1 MRAMFSQPGFR
12 RLFAGMATSMF
23 GDSVMLLVLS
33 MWVKSLTGSNA
44 QAGLTF
50 FWMVVPTFIAP
61 LFGLMVDRLR
71 PKLVLAWGS
80 LASAIA
86 VLPLTLVRDAGDV
99 WIIWGVAFLYGISM
113 IVLPAALNGLLKETV
128 SDEQLVQA
136 NASLQT
142 VKEGFRLIGPIIGA
156 GLFAWI
162 GGWAVA
168 VLDAATFVAAAVI
181 IGSMSLQD
189 KRPDRSE
196 GNWLTE
202 MGGGIRHLWS
212 DRILR
217 HTLVG
222 LGLILLV
229 LGFSE
234 ASIYAIID
242 VFDKPVEF
250 VSVIVTVQGVG
261 ALAGGLTATWWVRR
275 IGEVGAFAVG
285 TLVLAVSLAII
296 AATESLPVL
305 LIDVPL
311 LGYSIPLV
319 IVSFMT
325 LIQRRTPVRL
335 MGRASTAVETV
346 MGTPQAASLAF
357 GSVLVSLVSYHVI
370 FTVMAIVVAGSVFY
384 LCLTLRGQVLRP
396 VAAWAEPEDGP
407 LALAEEVV
415 DGSAGFEVLG
425 DGGHGDRVGGGEG
438 IQVEVLE
445 RGGVGAGRLLLED
458 VTDGETQQ
466 GQDDDLSLPERDA
479 TVQGAD
485 REL

>member
-1 MRAMFSQPGFR
+1 MRAMFSSPGFR

-61 LFGLMVDRLR
+61 LFGLFVDRLR

-99 WIIWGVAFLYGISM
+99 WIVWGVAFLYGISM
-113 IVLPAALNGLLKETV
+113 IVLPAALNGLLKEIV

-136 NASLQT
+136 NSSLQT
-142 VKEGFRLIGPIIGA
+142 VKEGFRLVGPIIGA
-156 GLFAWI
+156 GLFAWL

-181 IGSMSLQD
+181 IGSMALQD
-189 KRPDRSE
+189 KRPARSE

-202 MGGGIRHLWS
+202 MSGGVRHLWS

-222 LGLILLV
+222 LGLMLLV

-242 VFDKPVEF
+242 VFEKPVEF
-250 VSVIVTVQGVG
+250 VSVVVTVQGIG
-261 ALAGGLTATWWVRR
+261 ALLGGLTATWWVRR

-285 TLVLAVSLAII
+285 ALVLATALGVI

-305 LIDVPL
+305 LFDVPL
-311 LGYSIPLV
+311 FGYSIPLV
-319 IVSFMT
+319 IVAFMT
-325 LIQRRTPVRL
+325 LIQRRTPLRL
-335 MGRASTAVETV
+335 MGRASTAVEVV

-370 FTVMAIVVAGSVFY
+370 FMVMAIVVAGSVLY
-384 LCLTLRGQVLRP
+384 LCVTLRGQVLRP
-396 VAAWAEPEDGP
+396 VAAWQEPSPEQVTVVGVLAGP
-407 LALAEEVV
+407 L
-415 DGSAGFEVLG
+415 
-425 DGGHGDRVGGGEG
+425 
-438 IQVEVLE
+438 E
-445 RGGVGAGRLLLED
+445 R
-458 VTDGETQQ
+458 T
-466 GQDDDLSLPERDA
+466 
-479 TVQGAD
+479 
-485 REL
+485 

>member
-1 MRAMFSQPGFR
+1 MRGMFSQPGFS

-33 MWVKSLTGSNA
+33 MWVKSLTDSNA

-61 LFGLMVDRLR
+61 LFGLFVDRLR

-99 WIIWGVAFLYGISM
+99 WIVWGVAFLYGISM
-113 IVLPAALNGLLKETV
+113 IVLPAALNGLLKEIV
-128 SDEQLVQA
+128 SDDQLVQA
-136 NASLQT
+136 NSSLQT
-142 VKEGFRLIGPIIGA
+142 VKEGYRLIGPIIGA

-168 VLDAATFVAAAVI
+168 VLDAATFLAAAVI

-189 KRPDRSE
+189 QRPVRSE
-196 GNWLTE
+196 GHWLTE
-202 MGGGIRHLWS
+202 MSGGIRHLWS

-222 LGLILLV
+222 LGLMLLV

-242 VFDKPVEF
+242 VFGKPVEF

-261 ALAGGLTATWWVRR
+261 AVLGGLTATWWVRR

-285 TLVLAVSLAII
+285 ALVLAAALAVI

-305 LIDVPL
+305 LFDVPL
-311 LGYSIPLV
+311 FGYSIPLV
-319 IVSFMT
+319 IVAFMT
-325 LIQRRTPVRL
+325 LIQRRTPLRL
-335 MGRASTAVETV
+335 IGRVSTAVEVV
-346 MGTPQAASLAF
+346 MGSPQAASLAF
-357 GSVLVSLVSYHVI
+357 GAILVSLVSYHVI
-370 FTVMAIVVAGSVFY
+370 FLVMAVVVAGSVLY

-396 VAAWAEPEDGP
+396 ISAWQEPSTPEHVAVVGVLTEPLDP
-407 LALAEEVV
+407 
-415 DGSAGFEVLG
+415 S
-425 DGGHGDRVGGGEG
+425 
-438 IQVEVLE
+438 
-445 RGGVGAGRLLLED
+445 
-458 VTDGETQQ
+458 
-466 GQDDDLSLPERDA
+466 
-479 TVQGAD
+479 
-485 REL
+485 

>member
-1 MRAMFSQPGFR
+1 MRAMFASAGFR

-44 QAGLTF
+44 QAGFTF
-50 FWMVVPTFIAP
+50 FWMAAPSLIAP
-61 LFGLMVDRLR
+61 VFGLFVDRLR

-86 VLPLTLVRDAGDV
+86 VLPLTLVRDADDV
-99 WIIWGVAFLYGISM
+99 WIVWGVAFLYGISM

-136 NASLQT
+136 NSSLQT

-156 GLFAWI
+156 GLFAWL

-181 IGSMSLQD
+181 IGSMTLQD
-189 KRPDRSE
+189 RRPERSE

-222 LGLILLV
+222 LGLMLLV

-250 VSVIVTVQGVG
+250 VSVIVTVQGIG
-261 ALAGGLTATWWVRR
+261 ALLGGLTATWWVRR
-275 IGEVGAFAVG
+275 IGEVGAFAIG
-285 TLVLAVSLAII
+285 ALVLAVALAVI

-305 LIDVPL
+305 LFDIPL
-311 LGYSIPLV
+311 FGYSIPLV
-319 IVSFMT
+319 IVAFMT
-325 LIQRRTPVRL
+325 LIQRRTPLRL
-335 MGRASTAVETV
+335 MGRTSTAVEVV
-346 MGTPQAASLAF
+346 MGTPQAASIAF
-357 GSVLVSLVSYHVI
+357 GSVLVVLVSYHVI
-370 FTVMAIVVAGSVFY
+370 FMVMAIVVAGSVLY
-384 LCLTLRGQVLRP
+384 LCLTLRGQLLRP
-396 VAAWAEPEDGP
+396 VAAFEDAP
-407 LALAEEVV
+407 QTVAEEVV
-415 DGSAGFEVLG
+415 NGAPGLEVLG
-425 DGGHGDRVGGGEG
+425 
-438 IQVEVLE
+438 
-445 RGGVGAGRLLLED
+445 AGSEMAASFS
-458 VTDGETQQ
+458 E
-466 GQDDDLSLPERDA
+466 S
-479 TVQGAD
+479 AD
-485 REL
+485 RQPGARA

>member
-1 MRAMFSQPGFR
+1 MRAMFSSPGFR

-61 LFGLMVDRLR
+61 LFGLFVDRLR
-71 PKLVLAWGS
+71 SKLVLAWGS

-99 WIIWGVAFLYGISM
+99 WIVWGVAFLYGISM
-113 IVLPAALNGLLKETV
+113 IVLPAALNGLLKEIV

-136 NASLQT
+136 NSSLQT
-142 VKEGFRLIGPIIGA
+142 VKEGFRLVGPIIGA
-156 GLFAWI
+156 GLFAWL

-168 VLDAATFVAAAVI
+168 VLDAATFVAAAVV
-181 IGSMSLQD
+181 IGSMALQD
-189 KRPDRSE
+189 KRPARSE

-202 MGGGIRHLWS
+202 MSGGVRHLWS

-222 LGLILLV
+222 LGLMLLV

-242 VFDKPVEF
+242 VFEKPVEF
-250 VSVIVTVQGVG
+250 VSVIVTVQGIG
-261 ALAGGLTATWWVRR
+261 ALLGGLTATWWVRR

-285 TLVLAVSLAII
+285 ALVLAAALGVI

-305 LIDVPL
+305 LFDVPL
-311 LGYSIPLV
+311 FGYSIPLV
-319 IVSFMT
+319 IVAFMT
-325 LIQRRTPVRL
+325 LIQRRTPLRL
-335 MGRASTAVETV
+335 MGRASTAVEVV

-370 FTVMAIVVAGSVFY
+370 FMVMAIVVAGSVLY
-384 LCLTLRGQVLRP
+384 LCVTLRGQVLRP
-396 VAAWAEPEDGP
+396 VAAWQEPSPEQVTVVGVLAEP
-407 LALAEEVV
+407 
-415 DGSAGFEVLG
+415 
-425 DGGHGDRVGGGEG
+425 
-438 IQVEVLE
+438 LE
-445 RGGVGAGRLLLED
+445 R
-458 VTDGETQQ
+458 T
-466 GQDDDLSLPERDA
+466 
-479 TVQGAD
+479 
-485 REL
+485 

>member
-1 MRAMFSQPGFR
+1 MFSSPGFR

-50 FWMVVPTFIAP
+50 FWMVVPAFIAP
-61 LFGLMVDRLR
+61 VFGLFVDRLR

-99 WIIWGVAFLYGISM
+99 WIVWGVAFLYGISM
-113 IVLPAALNGLLKETV
+113 IVLPAALNGLLKEIV

-136 NASLQT
+136 NSSLQT

-156 GLFAWI
+156 GLFAWL

-181 IGSMSLQD
+181 IGSMALQD
-189 KRPDRSE
+189 KRPARSE
-196 GNWLTE
+196 GNWLVE
-202 MGGGIRHLWS
+202 LGGGVRHLWS

-222 LGLILLV
+222 LGLMLLV

-242 VFDKPVEF
+242 VFEKPVEF
-250 VSVIVTVQGVG
+250 VSVIVTVQGIG
-261 ALAGGLTATWWVRR
+261 ALLGGLTATWWVRR

-285 TLVLAVSLAII
+285 ALVLAAALGVI

-305 LIDVPL
+305 LFDVPL
-311 LGYSIPLV
+311 FGYSIPLV
-319 IVSFMT
+319 IVAFMT
-325 LIQRRTPVRL
+325 LIQRRTPLRL
-335 MGRASTAVETV
+335 MGRASTAVEVV

-370 FTVMAIVVAGSVFY
+370 FMVMAIVVAGSVLY
-384 LCLTLRGQVLRP
+384 LCVTLRGQVLRP
-396 VAAWAEPEDGP
+396 VAAWQEPSIPSVSVVGVLAEP
-407 LALAEEVV
+407 
-415 DGSAGFEVLG
+415 
-425 DGGHGDRVGGGEG
+425 
-438 IQVEVLE
+438 LE
-445 RGGVGAGRLLLED
+445 
-458 VTDGETQQ
+458 
-466 GQDDDLSLPERDA
+466 
-479 TVQGAD
+479 
-485 REL
+485 

>member
-1 MRAMFSQPGFR
+1 MRAMFSSPGFR

-61 LFGLMVDRLR
+61 LFGLFVDRLR

-99 WIIWGVAFLYGISM
+99 WIVWGVAFLYGISM
-113 IVLPAALNGLLKETV
+113 IVLPAALNGLLKEIV

-136 NASLQT
+136 NSSLQT
-142 VKEGFRLIGPIIGA
+142 VKEGFRLVGPIIGA
-156 GLFAWI
+156 GLFAWL

-181 IGSMSLQD
+181 IGSMALQD
-189 KRPDRSE
+189 KRPARSE

-202 MGGGIRHLWS
+202 MSGGVRHLWS
-212 DRILR
+212 DQILR

-222 LGLILLV
+222 LGLMLLV

-242 VFDKPVEF
+242 VFEKPVEF
-250 VSVIVTVQGVG
+250 VSVVVTVQGIG
-261 ALAGGLTATWWVRR
+261 ALLGGLTATWWVRR

-285 TLVLAVSLAII
+285 ALVLATALGVI

-305 LIDVPL
+305 LFDVPL
-311 LGYSIPLV
+311 FGYSIPLV
-319 IVSFMT
+319 IVAFMT
-325 LIQRRTPVRL
+325 LIQRRTPLRL
-335 MGRASTAVETV
+335 MGRASTAVEVV

-370 FTVMAIVVAGSVFY
+370 FMVMAIVVAGSVLY
-384 LCLTLRGQVLRP
+384 LCVTLRGQVLRP
-396 VAAWAEPEDGP
+396 VAAWQEPSPEQVTVVGVLAGP
-407 LALAEEVV
+407 L
-415 DGSAGFEVLG
+415 
-425 DGGHGDRVGGGEG
+425 
-438 IQVEVLE
+438 E
-445 RGGVGAGRLLLED
+445 R
-458 VTDGETQQ
+458 T
-466 GQDDDLSLPERDA
+466 
-479 TVQGAD
+479 
-485 REL
+485 

>member
-1 MRAMFSQPGFR
+1 MRAMFSSPGFR
-12 RLFAGMATSMF
+12 RLFAGMTTSMF

-50 FWMVVPTFIAP
+50 FWMVVPSFIAP
-61 LFGLMVDRLR
+61 VFGLLVDRLR

-99 WIIWGVAFLYGISM
+99 WIVWGVAFLYGISM
-113 IVLPAALNGLLKETV
+113 IVLPAALNGLLKEIVT
-128 SDEQLVQA
+128 DEQLVQA
-136 NASLQT
+136 NSSLQT
-142 VKEGFRLIGPIIGA
+142 AKEGFRLIGPIIGA
-156 GLFAWI
+156 GLFAWL

-181 IGSMSLQD
+181 IGSMALQD
-189 KRPDRSE
+189 KRPERSE

-202 MGGGIRHLWS
+202 MSGGIKHLWS
-212 DRILR
+212 DPILR

-222 LGLILLV
+222 LGLLLLV

-242 VFDKPVEF
+242 VFGKPVEF
-250 VSVIVTVQGVG
+250 VSVIVTVQGIG
-261 ALAGGLTATWWVRR
+261 ALFGGLTATWWVRR
-275 IGEVGAFAVG
+275 IGEVGAFTVG
-285 TLVLAVSLAII
+285 ALVLALSLGVI

-305 LIDVPL
+305 LFDVPL

-319 IVSFMT
+319 IVAFMT
-325 LIQRRTPVRL
+325 LIQRRTPLRL
-335 MGRASTAVETV
+335 MGRTSTAVEVV

-370 FTVMAIVVAGSVFY
+370 FLVMAIVIAGAALY
-384 LCLTLRGQVLRP
+384 LCATLRGQVLRP
-396 VAAWAEPEDGP
+396 VAAYQEPATPPVSVVGVLAEP
-407 LALAEEVV
+407 
-415 DGSAGFEVLG
+415 
-425 DGGHGDRVGGGEG
+425 
-438 IQVEVLE
+438 IE
-445 RGGVGAGRLLLED
+445 R
-458 VTDGETQQ
+458 
-466 GQDDDLSLPERDA
+466 S
-479 TVQGAD
+479 
-485 REL
+485 